1 MAARIYP
8 LPGEQVFPAG
18 IVLQEA
24 SGDFYAGSTTDGPVF
39 RGNVSE
45 PGAGAEVFLEPG
57 TDGRSAAIGMKV
69 DAEGRLFIAGGMTGR
84 LFVYDTS
91 TGELIDAFS
100 NDGEN
105 TFVNDVTLTPD
116 GSAYFADSM
125 NPELYR
131 VYPDGSGGYEFESF
145 LSFRGAPAEFG
156 EGFNFNGIAASED
169 GRYLVTVN
177 SSTGELFR
185 MDTRGREVTPIVT
198 GGADLTNGDS
208 IFLDGRTLYVCR
220 KGQEEIVPL
229 VMSEDFAS
237 GEPGEPFTDASFMH
251 PTTIAVSGER
261 LYAVNSQF
269 DRREGGEPELPF
281 NVSGVRLPR

>member
-1 MAARIYP
+1 M
-8 LPGEQVFPAG
+8 
-18 IVLQEA
+18 QEA
-24 SGDFYAGSTTDGPVF
+24 SGNFYAGSTTDGTVF

-45 PGAGAEVFLEPG
+45 PGTEAEVLLEPG

-69 DAEGRLFIAGGMTGR
+69 DAEGRLFIAGGMTSQ

-116 GSAYFADSM
+116 GPAYFTDSM
-125 NPELYR
+125 TPELYR

-145 LSFRGAPAEFG
+145 LSFRGTPAEYG
-156 EGFNFNGIAASED
+156 EGFNLNRIAASED
-169 GRYLVTVN
+169 RRYLVTVN
-177 SSTGELFR
+177 SSTGELLR
-185 MDTRGREVTPIVT
+185 MDTRGKEVTPIDT
-198 GGADLTNGDS
+198 GGADLTNGDG
-208 IFLDGRTLYVCR
+208 IFLDGRTLYVCHNQ
-220 KGQEEIVPL
+220 QEEILPL

-237 GEPGEPFTDASFMH
+237 GEPGEPFTDASVMH

-261 LYAVNSQF
+261 LYAVNPQF

-281 NVSGVRLPR
+281 DVSGVRLPR